1 MNGRPEMIA
10 YSRENAK
17 LTFLCTTDEM
27 YPDVTLKW
35 VLLTEDRTVVQSD
48 AVINKDVIKASTRQ
62 PGAFIRESEITIKMM
77 QRNQHGFLDCQA
89 WYDGTNRVIRSV
101 RLGIICAS

>member
-1 MNGRPEMIA
+1 MVA
-10 YSRENAK
+10 YAQENTK

-35 VLLTEDRTVVQSD
+35 VLLTEDRAPAQPAMVVNWD
-48 AVINKDVIKASTRQ
+48 LLKVSTRQ
-62 PGAFIRESEITIKMM
+62 PGAFIRESEVTIKML

-89 WYDGTNRVIRSV
+89 WYDGTNRVVRSV
-101 RLGIICAS
+101 RLGIICE